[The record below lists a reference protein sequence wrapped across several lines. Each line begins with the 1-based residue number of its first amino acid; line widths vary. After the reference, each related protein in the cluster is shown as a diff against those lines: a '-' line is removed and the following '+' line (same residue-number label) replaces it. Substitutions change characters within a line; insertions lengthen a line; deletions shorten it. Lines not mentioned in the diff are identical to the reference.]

1 MAGWPPSP
9 RVYGLG
15 GGGSGPEK
23 RREAPRRDTR
33 PNAGFLSL
41 FNLLLLVDALYA
53 CYCFVVAFICLHLL
67 ARRLRG
73 APACLGVRVLEP
85 FCNALSLTCC
95 ISVLRYTNW
104 PAALNA
110 AATIDLGSLS
120 HPAQKNPCRVLVG
133 QKSPHDVQVRKAC
146 RERKAHIG
154 MQ

>member
-53 CYCFVVAFICLHLL
+53 YYCFIVAFICLQLL

-73 APACLGVRVLEP
+73 APA
-85 FCNALSLTCC
+85 T
-95 ISVLRYTNW
+95 LRHG
-104 PAALNA
+104 A
-110 AATIDLGSLS
+110 
-120 HPAQKNPCRVLVG
+120 
-133 QKSPHDVQVRKAC
+133 
-146 RERKAHIG
+146 
-154 MQ
+154 